1 MRELVLLKIGEM
13 VGNQSRGES
22 ITFALHFE
30 SRQQTFSDIARPT
43 PNRVKMHDSLPC
55 ILNNLL
61 GPTTHR
67 RNFFIRG
74 VEPAVGVEIADYAD
88 GRVTYIPFDRTHVKL
103 PLEMIGK
110 RWSPGKKLFKGG
122 GILFVFDLL
131 RLITRVE
138 VILKLSPK
146 INFLKSIA
154 RGFLTHQL
162 VANGILTQVSSNR
175 LTIAPL
181 SLGLTFNTHLRQRSG
196 IS

>member
-13 VGNQSRGES
+13 VSNQSRGES

-30 SRQQTFSDIARPT
+30 LHQQTFSDVACPT
-43 PNRVKMHDSLPC
+43 PYRIKVLDSLSC

-67 RNFFIRG
+67 RNFLVRG
-74 VEPAVGVEIADYAD
+74 IEPAVRVEIADYAD
-88 GRVTYIPFDRTHVKL
+88 GCIAHVPFNRTHVKL

-110 RWSPGKKLFKGG
+110 RWGPGQKLFEGG
-122 GILFVFDLL
+122 RILFVFDLL

-154 RGFLTHQL
+154 RGFLTYQV
-162 VANGILTQVSSNR
+162 VANGILTQIRRCKR
-175 LTIAPL
+175 LTLATLAFTL
-181 SLGLTFNTHLRQRSG
+181 SIGL
-196 IS
+196 